1 MLDLCQRDGIPVKE
15 VDVPI
20 ADLKRADEAF
30 LTSSLREVQ
39 PIELIDGSPANANTC
54 PGPIS
59 SRLAE
64 AFSRLVAQQIDP

>member
-1 MLDLCQRDGIPVKE
+1 
-15 VDVPI
+15 
-20 ADLKRADEAF
+20 
-30 LTSSLREVQ
+30 VQ